1 MKRKEMEQRAEDY
14 IRCLEQEEKSPST
27 RKQYLRDIQKFALF
41 LGDRPCTKENVIL
54 YKLELQEKY
63 RPSAVNTKLAAL
75 NGFFSF
81 IGKEEYRVRLLK
93 IQHRVY
99 CSREK
104 ELTKTEY
111 LELIRT
117 AKKQNREKLSLLLQ
131 TICGTGIRVSELEYI
146 TAEAVRR
153 GEAVVQLKG
162 KTRVIFIPDRLRK
175 ALLMY
180 LTHEKIVSGP
190 VFVTRKGNPLDR
202 SNIWKMMKALCLE
215 AGVNEAKVFPHN
227 LRHLFARTY
236 DEADKD
242 MARLADVLG
251 HSSIATTRIY
261 IMTSGQEHRR
271 HMERLDLFL

>member
-1 MKRKEMEQRAEDY
+1 M
-14 IRCLEQEEKSPST
+14 
-27 RKQYLRDIQKFALF
+27 
-41 LGDRPCTKENVIL
+41 
-54 YKLELQEKY
+54 
-63 RPSAVNTKLAAL
+63 
-75 NGFFSF
+75 
-81 IGKEEYRVRLLK
+81 RLLK

-117 AKKQNREKLSLLLQ
+117 AKNKTGKNFRCCCRPS
-131 TICGTGIRVSELEYI
+131 GTGIRVSELEYI

-162 KTRVIFIPDRLRK
+162 KTRVVFIPDRLRK
-175 ALLMY
+175 ALLSY
-180 LTHEKIVSGP
+180 LTHEKIVSDRYLLHE
-190 VFVTRKGNPLDR
+190 RKSSGQKQYLENDEG
-202 SNIWKMMKALCLE
+202 SCLE
-215 AGVNEAKVFPHN
+215 AGVDEAKVFPHN

-236 DEADKD
+236 YEADKD

-271 HMERLDLFL
+271 HMERLDLFTVNIKPHNLCGCPIICQMQI